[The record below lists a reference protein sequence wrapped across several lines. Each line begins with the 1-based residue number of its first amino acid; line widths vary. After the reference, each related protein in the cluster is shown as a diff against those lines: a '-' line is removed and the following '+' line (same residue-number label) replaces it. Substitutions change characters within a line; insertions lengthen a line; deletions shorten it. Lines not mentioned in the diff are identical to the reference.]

1 MRLTHIALAVAV
13 LATLSGCQRSGFGG
27 MMPMRGPQADPLT
40 QPQPINPAPVGGVQ
54 SSDLSEPGQSPV
66 DTDANA
72 PTAAGGNQVATGSGQ
87 AVTKEE
93 LIGRWTLS
101 SSGQSCDIFLSLTK
115 WTGGF
120 RAASRG
126 CSGSM
131 ALIAAWDVKG
141 SRVVL
146 ADSAGSMVA
155 QLFKTASERYDGSA
169 AGGVGVSLSR

>member
-13 LATLSGCQRSGFGG
+13 LAALSGCQRTGFGG
-27 MMPMRGPQADPLT
+27 LMPTRGPQAQPLT

-54 SSDLSEPGQSPV
+54 SSDLSDPTQSQNDFPDTPTAVGTGQS
-66 DTDANA
+66 
-72 PTAAGGNQVATGSGQ
+72 VASGQ
-87 AVTKEE
+87 TVTKEE
-93 LIGRWTLS
+93 LIGRWTLAS
-101 SSGQSCDIFLSLTK
+101 GGQSCDIFLSLTK

-131 ALIAAWDVKG
+131 ALIAAWDVKDT
-141 SRVVL
+141 RVVL

-155 QLFKTASERYDGSA
+155 QLYKTASERYDGSA
-169 AGGVGVSLSR
+169 AGGVSVSLSR